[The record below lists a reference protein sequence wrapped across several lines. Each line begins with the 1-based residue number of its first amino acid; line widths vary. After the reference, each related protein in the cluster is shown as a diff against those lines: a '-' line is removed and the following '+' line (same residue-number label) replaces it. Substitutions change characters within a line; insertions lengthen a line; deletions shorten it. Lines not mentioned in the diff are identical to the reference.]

1 MPSSVREEPGLYRVM
16 KRSKQEIDDKVAK
29 NQNMV
34 ENQGYFTNESIAT
47 IRNSSRQEKVE
58 IAPAQVRA
66 VSQLLTDEYGKE
78 LESIGV

>member
-16 KRSKQEIDDKVAK
+16 RQSKFDIDDKVAR

-47 IRNSSRQEKVE
+47 IRNASRQENIQ

-66 VSQLLTDEYGKE
+66 VSQLLTEEYKKE
-78 LESIGV
+78 LETSGV

>member
-1 MPSSVREEPGLYRVM
+1 
-16 KRSKQEIDDKVAK
+16 
-29 NQNMV
+29 MV

-78 LESIGV
+78 LEAIGV